1 MSSVFA
7 GDLGKLGLIKKKK
20 RLTNK
25 LQRNNVENEIS
36 KQTQECNC
44 S

>member
-7 GDLGKLGLIKKKK
+7 GDLGKLGLIKKRK

-25 LQRNNVENEIS
+25 LHKNNVEN
-36 KQTQECNC
+36 
-44 S
+44 

>member
-7 GDLGKLGLIKKKK
+7 GDLGKVGLIKKKK

-25 LQRNNVENEIS
+25 LHKNNVEN
-36 KQTQECNC
+36 
-44 S
+44 

>member
-25 LQRNNVENEIS
+25 PEKIE
-36 KQTQECNC
+36 K
-44 S
+44 

>member
-25 LQRNNVENEIS
+25 LEKIE
-36 KQTQECNC
+36 K
-44 S
+44 